1 MSRVVNQCSHGPFS
15 IFAFCVRSRD
25 VGFPPALGLYEREGF
40 YPCALVGF
48 RVEKKCVRMCA
59 SSRCELESRPA
70 PIFRRS
76 ICGLPRK
83 KEGRGG
89 GGRERVRRIFLAVCE
104 KKYANVLSA
113 GTHEDKN
120 WGCFFVRG
128 FSGHFGSF
136 YVPIAIDHSTKPF

>member
-1 MSRVVNQCSHGPFS
+1 
-15 IFAFCVRSRD
+15 

-48 RVEKKCVRMCA
+48 RVEKKRVRMCA

-83 KEGRGG
+83 KEGR
-89 GGRERVRRIFLAVCE
+89 ERVRRIFLAVCE

-113 GTHEDKN
+113 GTHEDKI
-120 WGCFFVRG
+120 GAV
-128 FSGHFGSF
+128 SSFGAFRDTLDLFTCLSLLITLQNPSNAGNTPMNRLKRS
-136 YVPIAIDHSTKPF
+136 YYNLS